1 MSLRAVAY
9 VSQAVDGIKETDIDR
24 ILQDATEHNRLAGV
38 TGVLVFDGHRFLQY
52 LEGPDDGVGS
62 VYPRVLNARS
72 HHHVRELASG
82 EVPVRQFPRWKVA
95 SARIGTEVM
104 SDIAD
109 VPWDGFIAH
118 PPVEGHRRTGFARL
132 LEVWTGTSG
141 ELEPTALSLGS

>member
-9 VSQAVDGIKETDIDR
+9 VSQAEGIAETDIDR
-24 ILQDATEHNRLAGV
+24 ILQDAAAYNRMAGV

-62 VYPRVLNARS
+62 AYARVLNARS
-72 HHHVRELASG
+72 HHHVRELARG
-82 EVPVRQFPRWKVA
+82 EVPTRQFPRWTMA
-95 SARIGTEVM
+95 SSRIAPEVM
-104 SDIAD
+104 TDIAD
-109 VPWDGFIAH
+109 VLWDGFIAE
-118 PPVEGHRRTGFARL
+118 PPVDGHRRTGFARL